1 MKRDKKKQYEK
12 QKNENMNNEDKQ
24 DKQEQSKGK
33 GSMTHK
39 PSEELVLESYEK
51 HENRPLKILLG
62 IYKGDYLKF
71 LFSALF
77 YIVKH
82 SPAWVMP
89 IVIANIL
96 NYVIQK
102 DSNAFQLIIFNAVI
116 LSGLVLL
123 NIPMNYWHVHFRSRA
138 IRFVEAGL
146 RSTLV
151 RKLQQL
157 SIGYHKDMQSGRLQS
172 KIMRDVEAIE
182 NLSSQLFVNL
192 LNITINIVVA
202 LSITAFKNMVV
213 FIFFLLAI
221 PVASFIIVA
230 FRTKISTR
238 NRRFREEMEETSAI
252 VMEMVEMIP
261 VTRAHAVEKVEIDRI
276 RSQVYQVAQE
286 GYRLDIIQA
295 NFGSVSWAV
304 FQLFQVICLVF
315 TGFLVLKGQIVAGD
329 IVLYQTYFT
338 TIVNQVS
345 SLITLLPTISR
356 GMESVT
362 SIGEILNAHD
372 VEDNHG
378 KIKMKKLDGAFDF
391 RNIKF
396 TYPGQNSNVLS
407 GLNLSVKPGET
418 IAFVGESGAGKSTT
432 MNMLI
437 GFIKPTEGELLID
450 GNNLEDINLQCYRKH
465 IAVVPQNTI
474 LFSGSI
480 RDNITYGLPTVTEKQ
495 LEDAI
500 NAANLEDLIETL
512 PDGLDTLIG
521 EHGDKLS
528 GGQRQRISIARAIIR
543 NPKVIIFDEATS
555 ALDSLSEKLILD
567 AMSNLVKG
575 RTTFIVAHRL
585 STIRSADK
593 IGVLKDGVCAEFGT
607 YDELMEKKGEFYRMR
622 SLQA

>member
-1 MKRDKKKQYEK
+1 MKPDK
-12 QKNENMNNEDKQ
+12 N
-24 DKQEQSKGK
+24 
-33 GSMTHK
+33 SMIQK
-39 PSEELVLESYEK
+39 PSEDLFLESYEK

-62 IYKGDYLKF
+62 IYKGNYSKF
-71 LFSALF
+71 LFSAVF
-77 YIVKH
+77 YIIKH

-89 IVIANIL
+89 IVIANIV

-102 DSNAFQLIIFNAVI
+102 DTNAFQLIIFNALV
-116 LSGLVLL
+116 LSGLILL

-202 LSITAFKNMVV
+202 LGITAFKNRIV

-238 NRRFREEMEETSAI
+238 NRRFREEMEETSAL

-315 TGFLVLKGQIVAGD
+315 TGYLVLKGEIVAGD

-345 SLITLLPTISR
+345 SLITLLPTISK
-356 GMESVT
+356 GMDSVT
-362 SIGEILNAHD
+362 SIGEVLNAHD

-378 KIKMKKLDGAFDF
+378 KVKLKKLEGAFEF
-391 RNIKF
+391 HNVKF
-396 TYPGQNSNVLS
+396 AYPDQANNVLN
-407 GLNLSVKPGET
+407 GLSLKVNPGET

-480 RDNITYGLPTVTEKQ
+480 RDNITYGLPTVSEKQ
-495 LEDAI
+495 LEEVI
-500 NAANLEDLIETL
+500 KAANLTDLIEAL
-512 PDGLDTLIG
+512 PNGLDTLIG

-543 NPKVIIFDEATS
+543 DPKVIIFDEATS

-567 AMSNLVKG
+567 AMNNLVKG

-593 IGVLKDGVCAEFGT
+593 IGVLKDGTCAEFGT
-607 YDELMEKKGEFYRMR
+607 YDELMEMKGEFYRMR